1 MTPLL
6 EICVDTLNGLNA
18 AITCGADRIELCA
31 ALSEG
36 GLTPSRGFMALAAEA
51 GCPVRAMIRPRAGD
65 FTYSGGELAVMRADI
80 AAVAEAG
87 LAGVVF
93 GANQAD
99 GALDLTAL
107 EDLCRQAQDFG
118 LETALHRSFD
128 LTPDPSAA
136 LEVAIALGFDTVLT
150 SGGAASA
157 PEGVATL
164 QALVAQAAGR
174 IEILAGGGVRA
185 DSADGLLRAGVLA
198 LHASCRAPLP
208 LRRDRATEL
217 GYVTPDLRDTD
228 AAQVRALRARLNET
242 ITVLTGEI
250 A

>member
-6 EICVDTLNGLNA
+6 EICVDTLSGLNA
-18 AITCGADRIELCA
+18 AITGGADRIELCA

-36 GLTPSRGFMALAAEA
+36 GLTPSRGLMALAAEA
-51 GCPVRAMIRPRAGD
+51 GLPVRAMIRPRAGD
-65 FTYSGGELAVMRADI
+65 FTYSGDELAVMRADI
-80 AAVAEAG
+80 ATAAEAG

-99 GALDLTAL
+99 GSLDLAAL
-107 EDLCRQAQDFG
+107 EDLIRQAQDFG

-128 LTPDPSAA
+128 LTPDLSVTLDA
-136 LEVAIALGFDTVLT
+136 AIALGFDTVLT

-157 PEGVATL
+157 PEGLAKL
-164 QALVAQAAGR
+164 QALAAQASGR

-185 DSADGLLRAGVLA
+185 DSADGLLKAGLFA
-198 LHASCRAPLP
+198 LHAACRAPLP
-208 LRRDRATEL
+208 PRRDRAAEL
-217 GYVTPDLRDTD
+217 GYVTHGLRDTD
-228 AAQVRALRARLNET
+228 AAQVRLLRDRINLL
-242 ITVLTGEI
+242 IGEI

>member
-6 EICVDTLNGLNA
+6 EICVDTLSGLNA
-18 AITCGADRIELCA
+18 AIDGGADRIELCA

-36 GLTPSRGFMALAAEA
+36 GLTPSRGFMALAAETDV
-51 GCPVRAMIRPRAGD
+51 PVRAMIRPRGGD
-65 FTYSGGELAVMRADI
+65 FTYSDGELAIMRADI
-80 AAVAEAG
+80 AAAAEAN

-99 GALDLTAL
+99 GALDLAAL

-128 LTPDPSAA
+128 LTPDPSVA
-136 LEVAIALGFDTVLT
+136 LDAAIALGFDTVLT

-157 PEGVATL
+157 PEGVARL
-164 QALVAQAAGR
+164 QALAAQAAGR

-185 DSADGLLRAGVLA
+185 DTAEGLLRAGLLS

-208 LRRDRATEL
+208 PRYDRATEL
-217 GYVTPDLRDTD
+217 GYVTPDLRDTN
-228 AAQVRALRARLNET
+228 AAQVRALREHINL
-242 ITVLTGEI
+242 LTGEV

>member
-1 MTPLL
+1 MTPVL
-6 EICVDTLNGLNA
+6 EICVDTLSGLNA
-18 AITCGADRIELCA
+18 ALSGGADRIELCA

-36 GLTPSRGFMALAAEA
+36 GLTPSRGFMALAADA
-51 GCPVRAMIRPRAGD
+51 GLPVRAMIRPRGGD
-65 FTYSGGELAVMRADI
+65 FTYSGDELAVMHADI
-80 AAVAEAG
+80 AAAAEAG

-93 GANQAD
+93 GANRPD

-128 LTPDPSAA
+128 LTPDPFAA
-136 LEVAIALGFDTVLT
+136 LDAVLALDFDTVLT
-150 SGGAASA
+150 SGGARSA

-185 DSADGLLRAGVLA
+185 DSADALLKAGLFA
-198 LHASCRAPLP
+198 LHSSCRAPLP
-208 LRRDRATEL
+208 HRRDRATEL
-217 GYVTPDLRDTD
+217 GYVTPDLRDVD
-228 AAQVRALRARLNET
+228 AAQVRLLRDR
-242 ITVLTGEI
+242 ITVFTGEI